1 MPEVVKLST
10 TFVQT
15 LALYT
20 LPTAICFY
28 LLCLSTHCSKGNSI
42 WLLALE
48 PALLQASSLGCCC
61 AQELLKTQTALKNL
75 IQRNRDLPVELL
87 AARNKEAQK
96 GPTALQLPFILI
108 QVICPACHLAYALLD
123 LPVSTISL
131 VSGYS
136 SAHACF
142 AARLTVCAMLTVL
155 WSWMSHK
162 CGHLCGLM

>member
-15 LALYT
+15 LALAT
-20 LPTAICFY
+20 LPTAICFC

-48 PALLQASSLGCCC
+48 PALLQAPSLGCCY

-108 QVICPACHLAYALLD
+108 QVIFPACHIGYAL
-123 LPVSTISL
+123 ISL
-131 VSGYS
+131 PIPDTYVMPY
-136 SAHACF
+136 
-142 AARLTVCAMLTVL
+142 
-155 WSWMSHK
+155 
-162 CGHLCGLM
+162 

>member
-108 QVICPACHLAYALLD
+108 QVICLASHIGYALLG
-123 LPVSTISL
+123 LPVSNISL
-131 VSGYS
+131 VLGHPSPC
-136 SAHACF
+136 ACF
-142 AARLTVCAMLTVL
+142 AARLAVLAMLTVP
-155 WSWMSHK
+155 WSCMNHK
-162 CGHLCGLM
+162 CGCLRGLM